1 MAKDMM
7 VLSADTSCDR
17 FSLAL
22 MDKDVIISQFNASS
36 CQRQSSDMLPEIEKL
51 LSRNALDVSDIDCFC
66 VGLGPGS
73 FTGLRIGVTIMRA
86 IALTQKKPIVG
97 IPSIDAIA
105 CNALPYKSDI
115 CVIIDARQQKVYA
128 RFYRFRDAK
137 MYPSGRIM
145 LLGMQE
151 LLQKIKK
158 PVLFLGD
165 GIKLCGDQIVNKGIK
180 HENLLAEHTW
190 YPHAG
195 SIGRLGIERA
205 ARKGGDDVFTLSPLY
220 VYPKEPQVKLK
231 SKRVSRGR
239 F

>member
-1 MAKDMM
+1 MAKDMI

-22 MDKDVIISQFNASS
+22 MEKGLIVSQFDARS

-51 LSRNALDVSDIDCFC
+51 LSRNELDTGDIDCFC
-66 VGLGPGS
+66 IGLGPGS

-86 IALTQKKPIVG
+86 MAFVHKKPIVG

-105 CNALPYKSDI
+105 CNALPYKRDI

-128 RFYRFRDAK
+128 RFYKFRIGR
-137 MYPSGRIM
+137 MRPSGRIM
-145 LLGMQE
+145 LLGIEE
-151 LLQKIKK
+151 LLRKAKE

-165 GIKLCGDQIVNKGIK
+165 GIKLYGKIILNKGIRY
-180 HENLLAEHTW
+180 ENLLPECMW

-195 SIGRLGIERA
+195 LVGRLGIERVM
-205 ARKGGDDVFTLSPLY
+205 RKGGDDVFTLSPLY
-220 VYPKEPQVKLK
+220 LYPKKAQVVK

-239 F
+239 